1 MRCSMKIKLLKKI
14 KHEIKKQYPN
24 YSEEKIDEI
33 MYGVEVIYLTITKTI
48 IIFLIAFIGLTIAQ
62 ETGYYENRL
71 SNQTKIT
78 AEAIN
83 KFEKDVEDGK
93 DVSIDDYLEK
103 TAVDYSTPV
112 SKLGNKFSE
121 NVEKF
126 MNEGITTIFKVFGKL
141 FS

>member
-1 MRCSMKIKLLKKI
+1 MKKK
-14 KHEIKKQYPN
+14 KN
-24 YSEEKIDEI
+24 SKIFWCI
-33 MYGVEVIYLTITKTI
+33 LG
-48 IIFLIAFIGLTIAQ
+48 IFLIAFIGLTIAK